1 MLGQNFPNHQNIK
14 KMKILKYNI
23 KKPEQLLNFGYY
35 FNYRGLTRKERRTK
49 MVVIGGGGLLPVRKY
64 YAAIVNF
71 GIRQYNKRM
80 ETYNLLCAQKRNH
93 LIKSIYN
100 NL

>member
-1 MLGQNFPNHQNIK
+1 
-14 KMKILKYNI
+14 MKILKYNI
-23 KKPEQLLNFGYY
+23 KKPERILNFNYY

-64 YAAIVNF
+64 YALIVNLN
-71 GIRQYNKRM
+71 ILDYNKRM
-80 ETYNLLCAQKRNH
+80 EKYNLLCAQKRNH

-100 NL
+100 KNVHNNL

>member
-1 MLGQNFPNHQNIK
+1 
-14 KMKILKYNI
+14 MKILKYNI
-23 KKPEQLLNFGYY
+23 KKPERSLNSDHY

-49 MVVIGGGGLLPVRKY
+49 YVVTVKGIIPAREY

-71 GIRQYNKRM
+71 DIRLYNDRM

-93 LIKSIYN
+93 LIKQITKQ
-100 NL
+100 L